1 MNKVNNPS
9 VSYADSSL
17 YTREPLMLASKSCS
31 LYRMISLNAVHSIA
45 AKLTLRSAISG
56 DCVEFY

>member
-17 YTREPLMLASKSCS
+17 YTREPLMLTSKLYS
-31 LYRMISLNAVHSIA
+31 LYIKI
-45 AKLTLRSAISG
+45 
-56 DCVEFY
+56 VENWRREVLK